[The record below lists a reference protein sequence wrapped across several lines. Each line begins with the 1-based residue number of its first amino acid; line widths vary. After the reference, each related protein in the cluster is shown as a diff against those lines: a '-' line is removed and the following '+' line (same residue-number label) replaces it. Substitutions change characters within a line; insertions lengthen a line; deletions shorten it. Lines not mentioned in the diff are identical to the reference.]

1 MFFLDK
7 AGENVREKSKKPTS
21 GLRRRWIRSG
31 VLIVLVTLFVVIFS
45 FSLFINSNYYSTVQ
59 TGLEAKAKTA
69 TDFFSNYVATS
80 SADYYN
86 GAYRYTESFEDS
98 DKLELQFVDN
108 DGKVMISSYGISAG
122 TSPNT
127 PDIEEAITTGQ
138 ISRWN
143 GKAPSTGERI
153 MSVSAPMVTPGN
165 QVIGVMRYVT
175 SLHLVD
181 RQIVISI
188 LAVCAL
194 GAVIMLFVIFI
205 NLVFIRSV
213 IEPVSEITKMSKR
226 IAQGSYGIQI
236 SKDYQDEIG
245 EMVDSIN
252 EMSLKIAQ
260 SEKIQTE
267 FISSIS
273 HELRTPLTAITGW
286 GETLIYNE
294 HMDSETKKGIAII
307 LKEARR
313 LTKMVEELLEF
324 TRMEDGRFTLN
335 IELIDIVAELEDS
348 IFTYRE
354 LLHQDE
360 LELVYEPYIE
370 EMPLIPGDP
379 SRLKQVFLNLFDNA
393 AKYGREG
400 KRIVVSV
407 DMDSSFVSIRIRDF
421 GPGIPE
427 DELSH
432 VKMKFYKGS
441 NAKERGSGIGLAVC
455 DEIIRFHGGNLI
467 LENAEG
473 GGLCVTI
480 KLPISSS
487 I

>member
-1 MFFLDK
+1 MSDK
-7 AGENVREKSKKPTS
+7 LIKRNGG
-21 GLRRRWIRSG
+21 GLRQRWIRSG
-31 VLIVLVTLFVVIFS
+31 VLVVTITLAVVIFS
-45 FSLFINSNYYSTVQ
+45 FSLFINSNYYSTVR

-69 TDFFSNYVATS
+69 TDFFSNYVAKSNTEYY
-80 SADYYN
+80 DY
-86 GAYRYTESFEDS
+86 AYRYTESFDDS
-98 DKLELQFVDN
+98 DKIELQFLD
-108 DGKVMISSYGISAG
+108 DLGRVMFSTFGISG
-122 TSPNT
+122 GSSPYT
-127 PDIEEAITTGQ
+127 PDIAKAISTRQ
-138 ISRWN
+138 ISAWN
-143 GKAPSTGERI
+143 GKVPSTGERI
-153 MSVSAPMVTPGN
+153 MSVSAPMMYYEN
-165 QVIGVMRYVT
+165 EVIGVMRYVT
-175 SLHLVD
+175 SMRLVD
-181 RQIVISI
+181 RQIIISI

-194 GAVIMLFVIFI
+194 GAVIMLFVVFI

-236 SKDYQDEIG
+236 NKDYRDEIG

-252 EMSLKIAQ
+252 EMSLKIAH
-260 SEKIQTE
+260 SEKITTE
-267 FISSIS
+267 FISSVS
-273 HELRTPLTAITGW
+273 HELRTPLPAITGW
-286 GETLIYNE
+286 GETLVYNE
-294 HMDSETKKGIAII
+294 ELDGETKKGIAII

-370 EMPLIPGDP
+370 EMPPIPGDP
-379 SRLKQVFLNLFDNA
+379 SRLKQVFLNIFDNA

-400 KRIVVSV
+400 KRVEVSV
-407 DMDSSFVSIRIRDF
+407 DMNNSFVYIRIRDF

-427 DELSH
+427 DELAH

-441 NAKERGSGIGLAVC
+441 NAKQRGSGIGLAVC
-455 DEIIRFHGGNLI
+455 DEIIRFHGGDLI
-467 LENAEG
+467 LENADG
-473 GGLCVTI
+473 GGLRVTI

>member
-1 MFFLDK
+1 MSDSEHRHS
-7 AGENVREKSKKPTS
+7 G
-21 GLRRRWIRSG
+21 GLRERWIRSF
-31 VLIVLVTLFVVIFS
+31 VLIVLAAFLLVILA
-45 FSLFINSNYYSTVQ
+45 FSLFIRSNYYSTVQ
-59 TGLEAKAKTA
+59 TGIETKAKTA
-69 TDFFSNYVATS
+69 TDFFSNYVAKS
-80 SADYYN
+80 YKEFYDS
-86 GAYRYTESFEDS
+86 AYRYTDSFEDS
-98 DKLELQFVDN
+98 DKLELQFFDEA
-108 DGKVMISSYGISAG
+108 GRIMISTYGISVG
-122 TSPNT
+122 SSPST
-127 PDIEEAITTGQ
+127 PDISQAISTGR
-138 ISRWN
+138 ISSWIGRS
-143 GKAPSTGERI
+143 PSTGERI
-153 MSVSAPMVTPGN
+153 LSVSAPVKHLGDR
-165 QVIGVMRYVT
+165 VIGVMRYVT
-175 SLHLVD
+175 SLKVVD
-181 RQIVISI
+181 RQTIISI

-194 GAVIMLFVIFI
+194 GAVIILFVAFI
-205 NLVFIRSV
+205 NLVFIRAV
-213 IEPVSEITKMSKR
+213 IKPVSEITKMSKR

-236 SKDYQDEIG
+236 KNEFPDEIG

-260 SEKIQTE
+260 SEKVQTE

-294 HMDSETKKGIAII
+294 HLDGETKKGIAII

-335 IELIDIVAELEDS
+335 IEMIDIVAELEDS

-360 LELVYEPYIE
+360 LELSYEPYTE

-393 AKYGREG
+393 AKYGRDG
-400 KRIVVSV
+400 KRIEVSI
-407 DMDSSFVSIRIRDF
+407 DLDNSFVYIKIRDF

-427 DELSH
+427 DELDH

-455 DEIIRFHGGNLI
+455 DEIIRFHGGSLI

-473 GGLCVTI
+473 GGLRVTI
-480 KLPISSS
+480 KLPVSSS

>member
-1 MFFLDK
+1 M
-7 AGENVREKSKKPTS
+7 RRTKKKLAT
-21 GLRRRWIRSG
+21 GLRQRWIRSG
-31 VLIVLVTLFVVIFS
+31 VLIVLVTLLVVILS
-45 FSLFINSNYYSTVQ
+45 FSLFINSNYYSTIQ
-59 TGLEAKAKTA
+59 TGLETKAKTA
-69 TDFFSNYVATS
+69 TDFFSNYAAKNQ
-80 SADYYN
+80 ADYN
-86 GAYRYTESFEDS
+86 DNARRYTEAFEDS
-98 DKLELQFVDN
+98 DKIELQFLDEN
-108 DGKVMISSYGISAG
+108 GRYMYSTYGISAG
-122 TSPNT
+122 SSPNT
-127 PDIEEAITTGQ
+127 PDISEAISTGQ
-138 ISRWN
+138 IKSWV
-143 GKAPSTGERI
+143 GKVPSTGEHI
-153 MSVSAPMVTPGN
+153 MSVSAPMIN
-165 QVIGVMRYVT
+165 SESKVIGVMRYVT
-175 SLHLVD
+175 SLKLVD

-188 LAVCAL
+188 LAVFAL

-294 HMDSETKKGIAII
+294 HLDGETKKGIAII

-370 EMPLIPGDP
+370 EMPPIPGDP

-400 KRIVVSV
+400 KRVEVSV
-407 DMDSSFVSIRIRDF
+407 DMDSSFVYIRIRDF

-455 DEIIRFHGGNLI
+455 DEIIRFHGGDLI
-467 LENAEG
+467 IENAEG
-473 GGLCVTI
+473 GGLRVTI

>member
-1 MFFLDK
+1 MIRK
-7 AGENVREKSKKPTS
+7 PKKQS
-21 GLRRRWIRSG
+21 GGLKQRWLRSS
-31 VLIVLVTLFVVIFS
+31 VLIVLITLVVVILTFS
-45 FSLFINSNYYSTVQ
+45 IFIRSNYYSTVQ
-59 TGLEAKAKTA
+59 TGLETKAKTA
-69 TDFFSNYVATS
+69 TDFFSNYVAKS
-80 SADYYN
+80 YVDYYTN
-86 GAYRYTESFEDS
+86 ANRYTESFDDS
-98 DKLELQFVDN
+98 DKIELQFIDA
-108 DGKVMISSYGISAG
+108 DGRVISSTYGISAG

-127 PDIEEAITTGQ
+127 PDISDAISTNR
-138 ISRWN
+138 ISSWVGR
-143 GKAPSTGERI
+143 APSTGERI
-153 MSVSAPMVTPGN
+153 MSVSAPMVFSGD

-175 SLHLVD
+175 SLQLVD
-181 RQIVISI
+181 RQIMVSI
-188 LAVCAL
+188 LAIFAL
-194 GAVIMLFVIFI
+194 GAIIMLFVIFI

-213 IEPVSEITKMSKR
+213 IAPVTEITKMSKR

-236 SKDYQDEIG
+236 NNKEYKDEIG

-260 SEKIQTE
+260 SEKVQTE
-267 FISSIS
+267 FISSVS

-286 GETLIYNE
+286 GETLIYNDDT
-294 HMDSETKKGIAII
+294 DSETKKGIAII

-335 IELIDIVAELEDS
+335 IEMIDIAAELEDA

-360 LELVYEPYIE
+360 LELIYEPYVDEI
-370 EMPLIPGDP
+370 PLIPGDP

-400 KRIVVSV
+400 KKIAVSIE
-407 DMDSSFVSIRIRDF
+407 MDSSFVYIRIRDF
-421 GPGIPE
+421 GPGVPP

-441 NAKERGSGIGLAVC
+441 NAKDRGSGIGLAVC
-455 DEIIRFHGGNLI
+455 DEIIRFHGGNLL
-467 LENAEG
+467 LENADG
-473 GGLCVTI
+473 GGLRVTI
-480 KLPISSS
+480 KLPVNSSV
-487 I
+487 

>member
-1 MFFLDK
+1 MPRQKKQK
-7 AGENVREKSKKPTS
+7 AEKHTS
-21 GLRRRWIRSG
+21 GLRQRWIRSS
-31 VLIVLVTLFVVIFS
+31 VLIVLVTILVVVLA
-45 FSLFINSNYYSTVQ
+45 FSLFIYSNYYSTVQ
-59 TGLEAKAKTA
+59 TGLETKARTA
-69 TDFFSNYVATS
+69 TDFFSNYVAKS
-80 SADYYN
+80 YAEYYDS
-86 GAYRYTESFEDS
+86 AYRYTESFGDS
-98 DKLELQFVDN
+98 AKLELQFIDLE
-108 DGKVMISSYGISAG
+108 GLVMISTYGISAG
-122 TSPNT
+122 SKPST
-127 PDIEEAITTGQ
+127 PDIGRAISTGL
-138 ISRWN
+138 ISVWN
-143 GKAPSTGERI
+143 GRSSTGERV
-153 MSVSAPMVTPGN
+153 MSVSAPMKYSDG
-165 QVIGVMRYVT
+165 QVIGVMRYIT
-175 SLHLVD
+175 SLKVVD
-181 RQIVISI
+181 RQVIISI
-188 LAVCAL
+188 LAVVAL
-194 GAVIMLFVIFI
+194 GAVIMLFVVFI

-213 IEPVSEITKMSKR
+213 IEPVGEITKMSKR

-236 SKDYQDEIG
+236 KKDYHDEIG
-245 EMVDSIN
+245 EMVDAIN

-294 HMDSETKKGIAII
+294 NMDGETKKGIAII

-335 IELIDIVAELEDS
+335 IEMIDVVAELEDS

-360 LELVYEPYIE
+360 LELVYEPYMDEI
-370 EMPLIPGDP
+370 PLIPGDP

-400 KRIVVSV
+400 KRIEVSV
-407 DMDSSFVSIRIRDF
+407 GMDSAYVSIRIRDF
-421 GPGIPE
+421 GPGIPA
-427 DELSH
+427 DELDH

-441 NAKERGSGIGLAVC
+441 NSKERGSGIGLAVC
-455 DEIIRFHGGNLI
+455 DEIIRFHGGNLL

-473 GGLCVTI
+473 GGLLVTI
-480 KLPISSS
+480 RLPLSSS

>member
-1 MFFLDK
+1 MR
-7 AGENVREKSKKPTS
+7 ANSKKQVS
-21 GLRRRWIRSG
+21 GLRQRWIRSSVLV
-31 VLIVLVTLFVVIFS
+31 VLITLVVVITT
-45 FSLFINSNYYSTVQ
+45 FSLYISSNYFSTVKA
-59 TGLEAKAKTA
+59 GLEAKAKTA
-69 TDFFSNYVATS
+69 TDFFSNYVAKS
-80 SADYYN
+80 YAEYYAN
-86 GAYRYTESFEDS
+86 AIKYTESFESS
-98 DKLELQFVDN
+98 DKLELQFIDE
-108 DGKVMISSYGISAG
+108 DGRVMITTYGISAG
-122 TSPNT
+122 SSPST
-127 PDIEEAITTGQ
+127 PDISRAITTGQ
-138 ISRWN
+138 ISSWI
-143 GKAPSTGERI
+143 GKAPLTGEHI
-153 MSVSAPMVTPGN
+153 MSVSAPMMYSGS

-175 SLHLVD
+175 SLQLVD
-181 RQIVISI
+181 RQVVISI
-188 LAVCAL
+188 LAVFAL
-194 GAVIMLFVIFI
+194 GAVIMLFVVFI

-260 SEKIQTE
+260 SEKVQTE

-294 HMDSETKKGIAII
+294 HMDAETKKGIAII

-335 IELIDIVAELEDS
+335 IEMIDIVAELEDS

-400 KRIVVSV
+400 KRIEVSV
-407 DMDSSFVSIRIRDF
+407 DMDNSFVYLRIRDF

-467 LENAEG
+467 LDNAEG
-473 GGLCVTI
+473 GGLRVTI

>member
-1 MFFLDK
+1 M
-7 AGENVREKSKKPTS
+7 SKKETKHVS
-21 GLRRRWIRSG
+21 GLRQRWIRSS
-31 VLIVLVTLFVVIFS
+31 VLIVLVTLLVVILAFS
-45 FSLFINSNYYSTVQ
+45 AFIYSNYYSTVQ
-59 TGLEAKAKTA
+59 TGLVTKAKTA
-69 TDFFSNYVATS
+69 TDFFSNYVAKS
-80 SADYYN
+80 YKEYYD

-98 DKLELQFVDN
+98 DKLELQFIDK
-108 DGKVMISSYGISAG
+108 DGRVMMSTYGISAG
-122 TSPNT
+122 SSPST
-127 PDIEEAITTGQ
+127 PDINEALSSEK
-138 ISRWN
+138 ISWWI
-143 GKAPSTGERI
+143 GTAPSTGERI
-153 MSVSAPMVTPGN
+153 MSVSAPMRSSGD
-165 QVIGVMRYVT
+165 QVIGIMRYIT
-175 SLHLVD
+175 SLKVVD
-181 RQIVISI
+181 KQVVISI
-188 LAVCAL
+188 LTICAL
-194 GAVIMLFVIFI
+194 GAVIILFVVFI

-213 IEPVSEITKMSKR
+213 IEPVSEITKMTQR

-236 SKDYQDEIG
+236 KKEFPDEIG

-252 EMSLKIAQ
+252 EVSLKIAQ
-260 SEKIQTE
+260 SEKVQTE

-335 IELIDIVAELEDS
+335 IEMIDIVAELEDS

-360 LELVYEPYIE
+360 LELVYEPYTE

-400 KRIVVSV
+400 KRIEVSV
-407 DMDSSFVSIRIRDF
+407 GMDNSYVNIRIRDF
-421 GPGIPE
+421 GPGIPA
-427 DELSH
+427 DELDH

-455 DEIIRFHGGNLI
+455 DEIIKFHGGNLL

-473 GGLCVTI
+473 GGLLVTI
-480 KLPISSS
+480 KLPLSNS

>member
-1 MFFLDK
+1 M
-7 AGENVREKSKKPTS
+7 RKKTKKQTS
-21 GLRRRWIRSG
+21 GLKRRWIRSS
-31 VLIVLVTLFVVIFS
+31 VLIVLVMIVIVILTFS
-45 FSLFINSNYYSTVQ
+45 VFFKSNFYATVQ
-59 TGLEAKAKTA
+59 TGLETKAKTA

-80 SADYYN
+80 YAVYYN
-86 GAYRYTESFEDS
+86 KAYLYTESFEDG
-98 DKLELQFVDN
+98 DKLELQFIDVD
-108 DGKVMISSYGISAG
+108 GRVMISTYGISAG
-122 TSPNT
+122 SSPST
-127 PDIEEAITTGQ
+127 PDISNAITTGQ
-138 ISRWN
+138 ISRWI

-153 MSVSAPMVTPGN
+153 LSVSAPMKYSGS

-175 SLHLVD
+175 SLRLVD
-181 RQIVISI
+181 RQITISI
-188 LAVCAL
+188 LMVCAL
-194 GAVIMLFVIFI
+194 GALIMLLVVFI
-205 NLVFIRSV
+205 NLIFIRSV
-213 IEPVSEITKMSKR
+213 IAPVSEITKMSKR

-236 SKDYQDEIG
+236 IKDYHDEIG

-286 GETLIYNE
+286 GETLVYNE
-294 HMDSETKKGIAII
+294 HLDSETKKGIAII

-360 LELVYEPYIE
+360 LELLYEPYIE

-400 KRIVVSV
+400 KRIEISV
-407 DMDSSFVSIRIRDF
+407 DMDSSFVYIKIRDF
-421 GPGIPE
+421 GPGIPP

-473 GGLCVTI
+473 GGLRVTI

>member
-1 MFFLDK
+1 
-7 AGENVREKSKKPTS
+7 VRIKPKIRRS
-21 GLRRRWIRSG
+21 GLRWRWIRSS
-31 VLIVLVTLFVVIFS
+31 VLIVLIALVVVLLAFS
-45 FSLFINSNYYSTVQ
+45 VIIYSYYYSTVR
-59 TGLEAKAKTA
+59 TDLEAKAKTA
-69 TDFFSNYVATS
+69 TDFFSNYVAES
-80 SADYYN
+80 SAEYYDS
-86 GAYRYTESFEDS
+86 AYKYTESFEDS
-98 DKLELQFVDN
+98 DKLELQFVDES
-108 DGKVMISSYGISAG
+108 GRVMISTFGISGG
-122 TSPNT
+122 TAPGT
-127 PDIEEAITTGQ
+127 PDIAEAISTRKISSWTG
-138 ISRWN
+138 RD
-143 GKAPSTGERI
+143 PSTGERI
-153 MSVSAPMVTPGN
+153 LSVSAPMMFSGN
-165 QVIGVMRYVT
+165 QVIGVMRYIT
-175 SLHLVD
+175 SLKVVD
-181 RQIVISI
+181 SQVVISI
-188 LAVCAL
+188 LAASAL
-194 GAVIMLFVIFI
+194 GALILLLVVMI
-205 NLVFIRSV
+205 NLIFIRSV

-236 SKDYQDEIG
+236 DKDYQDEIG

-252 EMSLKIAQ
+252 EMSFKIAQ
-260 SEKIQTE
+260 TEKIQTE

-294 HMDSETKKGIAII
+294 NLDNETRKGIAII

-335 IELIDIVAELEDS
+335 IQLIDIAAELEDS

-360 LELVYEPYIE
+360 LELVYEPYMD
-370 EMPLIPGDP
+370 EMPQIPGDP

-400 KRIVVSV
+400 KRIEVSV
-407 DMDSSFVSIRIRDF
+407 GMDTSFVYIRIRDY

-427 DELSH
+427 DELEH
-432 VKMKFYKGS
+432 VKKKFYKGS

-455 DEIIRFHGGNLI
+455 DEIIRFHGGSLL

-473 GGLCVTI
+473 GGLLVTI
-480 KLPISSS
+480 KLPVSSS
-487 I
+487 IEETSVKETV

>member
-1 MFFLDK
+1 MQFDFLKRDK
-7 AGENVREKSKKPTS
+7 EKHTS
-21 GLRRRWIRSG
+21 GLRQRWIRSS
-31 VLIVLVTLFVVIFS
+31 VLIVLMTLLVVILA
-45 FSLFINSNYYSTVQ
+45 FSLFIYSNYYSTVQ
-59 TGLEAKAKTA
+59 TGLETKAKTA
-69 TDFFSNYVATS
+69 TDFFSNYVAKS
-80 SADYYN
+80 YVDFYDS
-86 GAYRYTESFEDS
+86 AYRYAESFEDS
-98 DKLELQFVDN
+98 GKLELQFIDRE
-108 DGKVMISSYGISAG
+108 GRLMISTYGISG
-122 TSPNT
+122 SSPST
-127 PDIEEAITTGQ
+127 PDIAKAINTGQ
-138 ISRWN
+138 SSFWV
-143 GKAPSTGERI
+143 GKVSTGERV
-153 MSVSAPMVTPGN
+153 MSVTAPLTYSGD
-165 QVIGVMRYVT
+165 QVIGVMRYIT
-175 SLHLVD
+175 SLKVVD
-181 RQIVISI
+181 RQVLISI
-188 LAVCAL
+188 LSVIAL
-194 GAVIMLFVIFI
+194 GAIIMLVVVFI
-205 NLVFIRSV
+205 NLIIIRSV

-236 SKDYQDEIG
+236 KKDYHDEIG
-245 EMVDSIN
+245 EMVDAIN

-294 HMDSETKKGIAII
+294 NMDRETKKGIAII

-335 IELIDIVAELEDS
+335 IEMIDVVAELEDS

-360 LELVYEPYIE
+360 LELVYEPYVDEI
-370 EMPLIPGDP
+370 PLIPGDP

-400 KRIVVSV
+400 KRIEVSV
-407 DMDSSFVSIRIRDF
+407 SLDSSYVSIHMRDF
-421 GPGIPE
+421 GPGIPS
-427 DELSH
+427 DELDH

-441 NAKERGSGIGLAVC
+441 NSKERGSGIGLAVC

-473 GGLCVTI
+473 GGLLVTI
-480 KLPISSS
+480 KLPVSSS

>member
-1 MFFLDK
+1 MK
-7 AGENVREKSKKPTS
+7 AGENVRKRFGKQTS
-21 GLRRRWIRSG
+21 GLRQRWIKSG
-31 VLIVLVTLFVVIFS
+31 VLIVLITLIVVILAIS
-45 FSLFINSNYYSTVQ
+45 FFINSNYYSTVQ
-59 TGLEAKAKTA
+59 TGLESKAKTA
-69 TDFFSNYVATS
+69 TDFFSNYVAKS
-80 SADYYN
+80 YAEYYDS
-86 GAYRYTESFEDS
+86 AYRYTESFEDS
-98 DKLELQFVDN
+98 DKLELQFIDVD
-108 DGKVMISSYGISAG
+108 GRVMISTYGISAG
-122 TSPNT
+122 SSPST
-127 PDIEEAITTGQ
+127 PDITKAISTGQ
-138 ISRWN
+138 ISHYI
-143 GKAPSTGERI
+143 GKVPSTGERI
-153 MSVSAPMVTPGN
+153 MSVSAPMVYSGG

-175 SLHLVD
+175 SLRLVD
-181 RQIVISI
+181 KQVIISI
-188 LAVCAL
+188 LAVIAL
-194 GAVIMLFVIFI
+194 GAVIMLIVIFI

-236 SKDYQDEIG
+236 NKDYQDEIG

-260 SEKIQTE
+260 SEKVQTE

-294 HMDSETKKGIAII
+294 HLDGETKKGIAII

-400 KRIVVSV
+400 KRIEISV
-407 DMDSSFVSIRIRDF
+407 DMDSCFVYIKIRDF
-421 GPGIPE
+421 GPGIPK
-427 DELSH
+427 DELTH

-455 DEIIRFHGGNLI
+455 DEIIRFHGGDLI

-473 GGLCVTI
+473 GGLRVTI

>member
-1 MFFLDK
+1 MR
-7 AGENVREKSKKPTS
+7 ARRKKNGG
-21 GLRRRWIRSG
+21 GLRQRWIRSG
-31 VLIVLVTLFVVIFS
+31 VLIVLITLVVVILT
-45 FSLFINSNYYSTVQ
+45 FSLFINSNFYLTIR

-69 TDFFSNYVATS
+69 TDFFSNYVVKS
-80 SADYYN
+80 NADYYN
-86 GAYRYTESFEDS
+86 YASRYTQSFEDS
-98 DKLELQFVDN
+98 DKLELQFLD
-108 DGKVMISSYGISAG
+108 DTGRVMFSTYGISAG
-122 TSPNT
+122 ALPNT
-127 PDIEEAITTGQ
+127 PDIAEAISTRQ
-138 ISRWN
+138 ISVWS

-153 MSVSAPMVTPGN
+153 MSVSAPVVHSEN
-165 QVIGVMRYVT
+165 QVVGVMRYIT
-175 SLHLVD
+175 SMRLVD
-181 RQIVISI
+181 RQIIISI

-194 GAVIMLFVIFI
+194 GAVIMLFVVFI

-236 SKDYQDEIG
+236 NKDYRDEIG

-286 GETLIYNE
+286 GETLIYSDQLDGE
-294 HMDSETKKGIAII
+294 SKKGIGII

-360 LELVYEPYIE
+360 LELVYEPYVE
-370 EMPLIPGDP
+370 EMPPIPGDP
-379 SRLKQVFLNLFDNA
+379 SRLKQVFLNIFDNA

-400 KRIVVSV
+400 KRVEVSV
-407 DMDSSFVSIRIRDF
+407 DMDSSFIYIRIRDF

-427 DELSH
+427 DELAH

-441 NAKERGSGIGLAVC
+441 NAKQRGSGIGLAVC
-455 DEIIRFHGGNLI
+455 DEIIRFHGGELI
-467 LENAEG
+467 LENAES
-473 GGLCVTI
+473 GGLRVTI